1 MQVETAWTWNENF
14 IRLKNYF
21 FMILGSY
28 DMYTNVEIYGKEKYS
43 HEYLNLYYMEI
54 ANIKNLSTF

>member
-1 MQVETAWTWNENF
+1 
-14 IRLKNYF
+14 
-21 FMILGSY
+21 MILGSY